1 MRGAWNCVGHVGTA
15 CVIEFLHSFGMRT
28 IGAVR
33 TQSAMHAGFTI
44 RFQDLMPN
52 LSRTD
57 VIESAAF
64 VST

>member
-1 MRGAWNCVGHVGTA
+1 M
-15 CVIEFLHSFGMRT
+15 IEFLHSFGMRT

-64 VST
+64 VTT